1 MIRQTAFAVAA
12 SSVLSLASQVAL
24 ADDSNAG
31 RAQSM
36 QQATEQMRERE
47 QVYGWQ
53 MMSQQERLEYRERM
67 RNLKTHEEREAFR
80 MQHHEQMKQR
90 AKERGVE
97 LPDMPMSQGQ
107 GMMNGQGK
115 GMGQGQGQGMGSG
128 MGNGQGK
135 GR

>member
-1 MIRQTAFAVAA
+1 MIRQTVFAVAV

-80 MQHHEQMKQR
+80 MQHHEQMQQR

-97 LPDMPMSQGQ
+97 LPAMPMPQ
-107 GMMNGQGK
+107 GQGK